1 MNFLGISKSYTNKK
15 WVGPS
20 EHDLQRASLYSKRLC
35 IPQLSAYQLIK
46 NNIQEE
52 DYFDYVSPKIKNL
65 IPNPKIFLDME
76 KGALRLLRA
85 IEQKEKIAIFADY
98 DVDGTVSAALISLWL
113 SNFSIE
119 PTVYIPDRESEG
131 FGPNSEAMNKL
142 SLKNS
147 LIICVDCGT
156 DTEAAIREATK
167 SGTDVIVI
175 DHHKSETFSKSAY
188 AVINPNRFDEKNIFP
203 YLCAAGVVFIFL
215 VELNSIIP
223 EKKGVNINLL
233 SYLNLVS
240 LATIADVV
248 PLVGLNRAFV
258 KQGLKIFQSRLCL
271 KMFGTHFK
279 LLDNLNEETIAFQV
293 APRLNASGRIASAFL
308 TYQFLTATDP
318 QKIEECIDAMEAANK
333 ERKALETII
342 LSSAVQQISN
352 AKSQKPYTLVKAK
365 GWHKG
370 VIGIIA
376 SRLKDLYGGLCVAIS
391 IDGDIGHG
399 SIRSTEQIDLT
410 EILQELKYRNVL
422 ISGGG
427 HKQAAGFS
435 LLIDRLSEFDKVVT
449 NHVSSLTSL
458 KNPSTLLEIDGMIDI
473 EAVNTDF
480 INNLNL
486 LGPYGSK
493 VPQPIIV
500 IPSCQLLF
508 AKEMGDGHLLC
519 KLKKKNGTLDAICF
533 NAKKKGLDIPL
544 SKPNQT
550 IHVAGNLV
558 KNEWQGVTKPQIRIV
573 DIAQI

>member
-20 EHDLQRASLYSKRLC
+20 EHDLQQASLYSKRLC

-52 DYFDYVSPKIKNL
+52 DYSDYVSPKIKNL

-156 DTEAAIREATK
+156 DTEVAIREATK

-188 AVINPNRFDEKNIFP
+188 AVINPNRFDEKNIFS

-223 EKKGVNINLL
+223 EKKRVNINLL

-279 LLDNLNEETIAFQV
+279 LSLIH
-293 APRLNASGRIASAFL
+293 
-308 TYQFLTATDP
+308 
-318 QKIEECIDAMEAANK
+318 
-333 ERKALETII
+333 
-342 LSSAVQQISN
+342 ISEPTR
-352 AKSQKPYTLVKAK
+352 PY
-365 GWHKG
+365 
-370 VIGIIA
+370 
-376 SRLKDLYGGLCVAIS
+376 
-391 IDGDIGHG
+391 
-399 SIRSTEQIDLT
+399 
-410 EILQELKYRNVL
+410 
-422 ISGGG
+422 
-427 HKQAAGFS
+427 
-435 LLIDRLSEFDKVVT
+435 
-449 NHVSSLTSL
+449 
-458 KNPSTLLEIDGMIDI
+458 
-473 EAVNTDF
+473 
-480 INNLNL
+480 
-486 LGPYGSK
+486 
-493 VPQPIIV
+493 
-500 IPSCQLLF
+500 
-508 AKEMGDGHLLC
+508 
-519 KLKKKNGTLDAICF
+519 
-533 NAKKKGLDIPL
+533 
-544 SKPNQT
+544 
-550 IHVAGNLV
+550 
-558 KNEWQGVTKPQIRIV
+558 
-573 DIAQI
+573 